1 MKNIATLLFILPV
14 LFSSTLK
21 AQSTDIEK
29 SKFNTSKQAEDRIG
43 YTQAVRVGN
52 TIYISGV
59 PGLAPMDKAL
69 KGIYSHVE
77 KILATYNATLQNVVK
92 ETAYTTQIDEL
103 IKNQEVRKQ
112 FYKNDYPASTWVE
125 IRRLYMPEAI
135 VEIDFV
141 AVVKDK

>member
-1 MKNIATLLFILPV
+1 MKFITTLLFSLSLLVAIQ
-14 LFSSTLK
+14 SK
-21 AQSTDIEK
+21 AQSANIEK
-29 SKFNTSKQAEDRIG
+29 SKFNASKDAEDRIG

-52 TIYISGV
+52 TIYISGI
-59 PGLAPMDKAL
+59 PGLPPMDEAL
-69 KGIYSHVE
+69 KRIYSQAE

-92 ETAYTTQIDEL
+92 ENAYTTQIDEL
-103 IKNQEVRKQ
+103 IKYQELRKQ

-125 IRRLYMPEAI
+125 IKRLYMPEAI

>member
-1 MKNIATLLFILPV
+1 MKFITTLLFILPALMNLTV
-14 LFSSTLK
+14 K
-21 AQSTDIEK
+21 AQSTNIEK
-29 SKFNTSKQAEDRIG
+29 KKFNASKEAEDRIG

-52 TIYISGV
+52 TIYISGI
-59 PGLAPMDKAL
+59 PGLPPMDEAL
-69 KGIYSHVE
+69 KRIYREAE

-92 ETAYTTQIDEL
+92 ENAYTTQIDEL
-103 IKNQEVRKQ
+103 IKYQELRKQ

-141 AVVKDK
+141 AVIKDK